1 MACSRVNFIS
11 FYLQERIRKTG
22 SEHMLL
28 YATRSEKKRRTVT
41 KYAATNGTYT
51 SIQKDVRHDSVP
63 PSCGLICSLMSLVS
77 LISCA
82 ITLLY
87 SHTFKIT
94 VLTKYLK
101 HNLKYNLISVH
112 HTSECE
118 AATQNKKYVITDT
131 NF

>member
-1 MACSRVNFIS
+1 
-11 FYLQERIRKTG
+11 
-22 SEHMLL
+22 MLL
-28 YATRSEKKRRTVT
+28 YATRSEKKQKTVT

-51 SIQKDVRHDSVP
+51 SIQQDMRYDSVP
-63 PSCGLICSLMSLVS
+63 PSCGFIFSLMSLIS
-77 LISCA
+77 LISRA

-94 VLTKYLK
+94 VPTKYLK
-101 HNLKYNLISVH
+101 HNLKSNVISVQ

-131 NF
+131 NI